1 MEAKVEQE
9 ISNQNAA
16 PNLLE
21 SNTTNGRPLESSKQ
35 TTLPIQTVKKAE
47 NVLKSENH
55 NYASKTIVS
64 NKDSK
69 ESQLIRCKSDVKNEG
84 PIEISQLK
92 LGTQVENRLAVN
104 KAVQN
109 NDKNEEL
116 FVHQSS
122 YLGEVVSMTKPEV
135 VNQLLSLKQNSIAL
149 SPDQPIVEEKKS
161 SPEKEKQKEASTQK
175 LPSLVEKDHALNEKS
190 KKKFN
195 PEIFIQLKTGTILTH
210 YKIGQVLGEG
220 SLFIEYY
227 HLFLFKLG
235 AYGKVNL
242 VTHKTTNIVRAL
254 KTIKKDAIPKE
265 DEKKLLSEMNILKT
279 LDHPGI
285 IKLIELYQDDKHYY
299 LITEYVFNKF

>member
-9 ISNQNAA
+9 ISNQNAP

-21 SNTTNGRPLESSKQ
+21 SNTTNGRQLESSKQ
-35 TTLPIQTVKKAE
+35 TILPVQTAPKVETL
-47 NVLKSENH
+47 LKSENQNH
-55 NYASKTIVS
+55 NFASKTIMS

-69 ESQLIRCKSDVKNEG
+69 ENQLIRCKSDVKNEG

-104 KAVQN
+104 KAAQN
-109 NDKNEEL
+109 NDKNQEL

-122 YLGEVVSMTKPEV
+122 YIGEVVSISKPEV

-161 SPEKEKQKEASTQK
+161 SPEKEKLKEASAQK
-175 LPSLVEKDHALNEKS
+175 LPSIVEKDHALNEKS

-220 SLFIEYY
+220 SHFNRSL
-227 HLFLFKLG
+227 
-235 AYGKVNL
+235 
-242 VTHKTTNIVRAL
+242 
-254 KTIKKDAIPKE
+254 
-265 DEKKLLSEMNILKT
+265 
-279 LDHPGI
+279 I
-285 IKLIELYQDDKHYY
+285 IS
-299 LITEYVFNKF
+299 F